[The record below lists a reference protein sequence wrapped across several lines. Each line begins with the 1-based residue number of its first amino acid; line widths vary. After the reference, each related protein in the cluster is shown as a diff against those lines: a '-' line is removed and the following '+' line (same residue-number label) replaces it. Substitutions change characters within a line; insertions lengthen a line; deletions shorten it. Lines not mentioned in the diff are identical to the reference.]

1 MMADAIENAIAA
13 SKENRRVKKLV
24 VMSMFG
30 TGRSMGNLMFLM
42 RWVMRWSNM
51 NVTVED
57 HNLVDVAVKSS
68 GLDFVMVRATILMG
82 EEVLPVVDLGD
93 EGERAGWLPSIGRRS
108 VAGVMVE
115 AVEQDTWD
123 GRTPVVAN

>member
-93 EGERAGWLPSIGRRS
+93 EGERAGWLPSVSRRS
-108 VAGVMVE
+108 VAGVMVD
-115 AVEQDTWD
+115 AVEQDMWD